1 MFYQDPS
8 VLYISLHRHDDGNFF
23 PGSGAVDEVTVLAQH
38 LPALTDFPPGP
49 SLPLSC
55 VVLSSGF
62 SFLSLSSPVWKGRT
76 WMSLG
81 LYSSHV
87 FLAACFQVGT
97 GNGEGFNVNVAWAG
111 GLDPPMGDPEYLAA
125 FR

>member
-38 LPALTDFPPGP
+38 LLARTDFPPGH

-55 VVLSSGF
+55 VVLSSGL
-62 SFLSLSSPVWKGRT
+62 SFLSLSSPVWK
-76 WMSLG
+76 
-81 LYSSHV
+81 
-87 FLAACFQVGT
+87 
-97 GNGEGFNVNVAWAG
+97 
-111 GLDPPMGDPEYLAA
+111 
-125 FR
+125 